1 MESKEIKGK
10 KEEVEVFS
18 EEDSST
24 SEDENSKEDPNK
36 DLCKMKEFDE
46 LKPTTMTLVCYL
58 SGTIYI
64 VNAFDLL
71 PVVRVELPEE
81 ALHKKKKIKIPHHS
95 VPGSFLSVRF
105 FGSCRGIVKSARSFK
120 NSITADI
127 SVADKNLSIKL
138 SANKIHITGATSE
151 SQGYECCNYII
162 GHLNKIQEELN
173 YITLHPEECEEA
185 ISWLMRN
192 SCSFNLL
199 LIKKLILDKEEDGNS
214 NSKKEKKKG
223 KDEDKKVESIP
234 KKFEFVSKHELVN
247 APYLMKLREEYFSR
261 FPHLSTRILD
271 FMLSYYGEFQS
282 YEDFM
287 MALSRYSSIDTVISP
302 QEVKVLHIQKVMVN
316 YNYDLGFK
324 IDRKQLIMHLNM
336 RNDPEFKAYYNNV
349 IEHTVTVK
357 MPYNIAENQLPDEIK
372 HMEQERKM
380 LEEDLKKPK
389 KKKKADKPEKPSK
402 KHQKHDSTILFYRTG
417 RVTQSS
423 PCQSIG
429 RVAYNKLKSAIMEI
443 QHEIVTKED

>member
-1 MESKEIKGK
+1 MESKEFSEEK
-10 KEEVEVFS
+10 KENQESSSE
-18 EEDSST
+18 EEDSSS
-24 SEDENSKEDPNK
+24 SEEEESKSEL
-36 DLCKMKEFDE
+36 LCKMKEFDE

-71 PVVRVELPEE
+71 PVVRVDMPEE
-81 ALHKKKKIKIPHHS
+81 AVHKKKKIKIPHYS
-95 VPGSFLSVRF
+95 IPGSFLSVRF

-127 SVADKNLSIKL
+127 SVVDKNLSIKL

-162 GHLNKIQEELN
+162 KHLEKIQGELN
-173 YITLHPEECEEA
+173 YMKTHPEECEEA
-185 ISWLMRN
+185 VSWLMRN
-192 SCSFNLL
+192 TCSFNLL
-199 LIKKLILDKEEDGNS
+199 LIKKLIPEKEEG
-214 NSKKEKKKG
+214 KKEKKKG
-223 KDEDKKVESIP
+223 KEDKKVDSIP
-234 KKFEFVSKHELVN
+234 KKFELVSKHELVSLE
-247 APYLMKLREEYFSR
+247 YLQQIREDYFSR
-261 FPHLSTRILD
+261 FPHLSTRVLD
-271 FMLSYYGEFQS
+271 FMLGYYGEFQS

-287 MALSRYSSIDTVISP
+287 MALSRYASIDTVISS
-302 QEVKVLHIQKVMVN
+302 QEVRVLHIQKVMVN

-336 RNDPEFKAYYNNV
+336 RNDPEFRAYYNNV

-357 MPYNIAENQLPDEIK
+357 MPYNIADNQLPDDIK

-380 LEEDLKKPK
+380 VEDDLKKPK
-389 KKKKADKPEKPSK
+389 KKKKTDKPEKPSK

-429 RVAYNKLKSAIMEI
+429 RIAYNKLKSAIMEI
-443 QHEIVTKED
+443 QHEIATKD